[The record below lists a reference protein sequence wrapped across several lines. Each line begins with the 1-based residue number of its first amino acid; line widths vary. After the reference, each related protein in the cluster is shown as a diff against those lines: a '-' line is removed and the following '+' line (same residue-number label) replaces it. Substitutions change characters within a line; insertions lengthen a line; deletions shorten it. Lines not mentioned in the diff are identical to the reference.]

1 MRKGR
6 TNDDEGGGVGE
17 AGVLLVV
24 VPLLEKKKRKL
35 EIMSALKKLLLW
47 DNKFRE
53 LKRSEELRLKKTRV
67 RRLWDVEHWPRPSIQ
82 LSCLP
87 ALTFAAYRYR
97 WEVGEGS
104 LLLFS

>member
-67 RRLWDVEHWPRPSIQ
+67 RRLWEPRGII
-82 LSCLP
+82 LI
-87 ALTFAAYRYR
+87 
-97 WEVGEGS
+97 S
-104 LLLFS
+104 LLPWENIEWGQ

>member
-17 AGVLLVV
+17 AGVLLVL
-24 VPLLEKKKRKL
+24 VPLPEKKKWKL

-67 RRLWDVEHWPRPSIQ
+67 RRQ
-82 LSCLP
+82 
-87 ALTFAAYRYR
+87 
-97 WEVGEGS
+97 WEPGGIILIS
-104 LLLFS
+104 LLPWENRKWGR

>member
-67 RRLWDVEHWPRPSIQ
+67 RRL
-82 LSCLP
+82 
-87 ALTFAAYRYR
+87 
-97 WEVGEGS
+97 
-104 LLLFS
+104 

>member
-24 VPLLEKKKRKL
+24 VPLPEKKKRKL
-35 EIMSALKKLLLW
+35 ERMPALKKLLLW

-53 LKRSEELRLKKTRV
+53 LKRCKELRLKKTKV
-67 RRLWDVEHWPRPSIQ
+67 RRLWEPRGII
-82 LSCLP
+82 LI
-87 ALTFAAYRYR
+87 
-97 WEVGEGS
+97 S
-104 LLLFS
+104 LLPWENIEWGQ

>member
-53 LKRSEELRLKKTRV
+53 LKRCKELRLKKTRV
-67 RRLWDVEHWPRPSIQ
+67 RRLWKPRGII
-82 LSCLP
+82 LI
-87 ALTFAAYRYR
+87 
-97 WEVGEGS
+97 S
-104 LLLFS
+104 LLPWENIEWGQ